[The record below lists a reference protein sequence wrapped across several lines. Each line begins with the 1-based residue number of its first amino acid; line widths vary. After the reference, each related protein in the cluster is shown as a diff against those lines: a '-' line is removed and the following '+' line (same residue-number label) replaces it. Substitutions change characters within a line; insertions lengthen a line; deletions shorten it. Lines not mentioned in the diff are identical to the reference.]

1 MFVMD
6 VNYAPFT
13 FSDTSGL
20 GNLTTAHQPAYHLDC
35 LLLALKAA
43 VASCEEAVYGK
54 NASVLAAA
62 AGSNTG
68 AGHARGQ
75 TVIRPRPWS
84 RFP

>member
-43 VASCEEAVYGK
+43 VASCEEALYG
-54 NASVLAAA
+54 
-62 AGSNTG
+62 
-68 AGHARGQ
+68 
-75 TVIRPRPWS
+75 
-84 RFP
+84 